1 MATSSDWQRL
11 AALVSERRGDL
22 ALTQEDVRAAGG
34 PSTATQRLIERGQEA
49 RYQLRILAGLEKA
62 LGWQRGSCRRIL
74 AGGDPL
80 PILDGSAPTVPVTAA
95 GSVTIPAPEI
105 TADPSGESP
114 EDIAEITG
122 VVVTILNA
130 RRGER
135 GVWDEMRDS
144 LARTPAGASL
154 FSDPHEVGAWP
165 PGEIPAEL
173 TPRAR
178 RALDDTPAGALFH
191 DDVGITAAS
200 IGSYSWHLRVR
211 MIAQLRE
218 TMRANPTQARRAG

>member
-135 GVWDEMRDS
+135 GVWDEMRDP
-144 LARTPAGASL
+144 LA
-154 FSDPHEVGAWP
+154 VGAWP

-218 TMRANPTQARRAG
+218 TMRANPTQAR